1 MATKFSQ
8 FNNNGEIRVTSQI
21 VGLSISGQNARFDF
35 PGTGIK
41 DEYGSY
47 LLRWLSPTGSPG
59 VNYLTFYSS
68 DSGISPS
75 IASVGNDANVNLLLQ
90 TQGSGNI
97 LLMPNGTGITQIVS
111 STSLVV
117 PSGNTGQRPA
127 GTAGAVRYN
136 TDLNYLEYYQASTTS
151 WVTLATGTS
160 AVSEVLG
167 TAGQIDVTSGTMPVV
182 SIDLGYVGQTSITTL
197 GTVGTG
203 TWHGSTVTVPYGGTG
218 AASFT
223 SYSLITSN
231 TTSTGALA
239 PLAAGTS
246 GQVLVSQGAGA
257 YPAWQN
263 VSSVG
268 IASVV
273 GTAPITATTVSGV
286 ATIGLTSPLAVSYGG
301 TNQTSFL
308 VNSLVCSNSSGNALI
323 SLLAGSSGQVLVSN
337 GTSAAPSWASLSS
350 IGITSVVGTAPISVS
365 TTSGVATVSL
375 ATPLTGTYG
384 GTGVNNGSNLLTVN
398 GSSAIN
404 QSVTQASSPVFAGGV
419 NNSGFVIGSAV
430 NNGNIAVPG
439 NSFSSPQSFAPLSP
453 TGNPLFGVVALS
465 PNSLV
470 LAIGGPD
477 NNSDIG
483 AVWVYTRTSVG
494 KLWSYAQTLTVT
506 PISSPGSFGQSVAI
520 SYDGSTIAAGAPDD
534 NGNIGCAYIFTL
546 SGSTWSQ
553 QAKLVGTGNTGSS
566 QQGWGLDLSSDGN
579 TVAIGGPYDSSSTG
593 AVWVFTRSGTTWTQ
607 YGSKITA
614 TGLTG
619 STNLFGFS
627 LSLAAAAIPP
637 MLVVGAYGDNSNT
650 GAAIVFYNNGSAWTQ
665 SQKLTSGSG
674 SWFGCALQL
683 TYDGN
688 TLLIGAS
695 RDSSSVGAFY
705 GAGKGSG
712 QTTYGTLSKYTAS
725 GSFSYVGASVA
736 VDRINGVFAAI
747 GAPNTSGTV
756 GAAITYN
763 NSATGSLGSAS
774 WAQGSTLVGTG
785 YTGTPAQGSFVSVD
799 SYNTVLSGGILNN
812 SSAGMAWLFTSY
824 GNLIVNAN
832 VIASGNLTCSSLTT
846 YSNTVVEGY
855 LDVLNGISVSGAP
868 SQFYTNTTMSANLTV
883 NGTLNVTSAASYFYV
898 VPPTGRLTL
907 TSNVPVTT
915 SDVTAAT
922 TLYYTPYQGNAVQIY
937 NTVSSQWITYGFTQL
952 SLSLSGF
959 AGNNCFDIFIYNN
972 SGTLTL
978 IQIAWTNNTTRATA
992 LSRLNG
998 IYVSSSNNGYLYL
1011 GTIYTPTGGQTQ
1023 DAVSGR
1029 YVWNYYNR
1037 INRPINYYGEAG
1049 NWTYSGGTYR
1059 QANGNTA
1066 YLVQF
1071 AVGVLEDNFTA
1082 SVNAYYAPSGTS
1094 GDKFIGLGL
1103 NNTTTPAGQNG
1114 AIGGS
1119 SIVVMIYANYTGLP
1133 SQLGY
1138 NYVAWLENASGGL
1151 MTVYAGGYG
1160 AGMQGYVMA

>member
-47 LLRWLSPTGSPG
+47 LLRWLSPVGSPG

-75 IASVGNDANVNLLLQ
+75 IMSAGNDANVNLLLQ

-111 STSLVV
+111 ATSLVI
-117 PSGNTGQRPA
+117 PAGNTSQRPA
-127 GTAGAVRYN
+127 GASGAIRYN
-136 TDLNYLEYYQASTTS
+136 TDLNYLEYYQTSTTS

-160 AVSEVLG
+160 AVSAVLG
-167 TAGQIDVTSGTMPVV
+167 TAGQIDVTSGTTPVV
-182 SIDLGYVGQTSITTL
+182 SIDPGYVGQTSITTL

-203 TWHGSTVTVPYGGTG
+203 TWHGSTITVPYGGTG

-286 ATIGLTSPLAVSYGG
+286 ATIGLTTPLTVTYGGTGVSSTTAYTLLAGGTTSTAALQSLSAGTTNQVLVSQGASALPAWANASTVSIVSVTGTAPITATTVSGATTIGLSTPLAVSYGG

-308 VNSLVCSNSSGNALI
+308 VNSLVYSNSGGNTLM
-323 SLLAGSSGQVLVSN
+323 SLLSGSTGQVLVSN

-350 IGITSVVGTAPISVS
+350 IGVTSVVGTAPISVS
-365 TTSGVATVSL
+365 TTSGTATVSL

-384 GTGVNNGSNLLTVN
+384 GTGVNNGSNLLTVSN
-398 GSSAIN
+398 SSAIN
-404 QSVTQASSPVFAGGV
+404 QSVTQSSSPVFAGGV
-419 NNSGFVIGSAV
+419 NNSGFVIGSAAS
-430 NNGNIAVPG
+430 NGNIVVPG

-483 AVWVYTRTSVG
+483 AVWIYTRIAVG
-494 KLWSYAQTLTVT
+494 NLWGYVQTLTVT
-506 PISSPGSFGQSVAI
+506 PVSSPGSFGQSVAI
-520 SYDGSTIAAGAPDD
+520 SYDGSTIAVGAPDD
-534 NGNIGCAYIFTL
+534 NGNIGCVYIFTG
-546 SGSTWSQ
+546 SGSSWSQ
-553 QAKLVGTGNTGSS
+553 QAKLVGTGNSGSS

-579 TVAIGGPYDSSSTG
+579 TVAFGGPYDNGSTG
-593 AVWVFTRSGTTWTQ
+593 AAWVFTRSGTTWTQ

-627 LSLAAAAIPP
+627 LSLAATAIPP

-705 GAGKGSG
+705 GAGKGAG
-712 QTTYGTLSKYTAS
+712 QTTYGTLTKYTAS

-763 NSATGSLGSAS
+763 NSATASLGSAS
-774 WAQGSTLVGTG
+774 WVQGSTLVGTG

-846 YSNTVVEGY
+846 YSNTIVEGY

-868 SQFYTNTTMSANLTV
+868 STFYTNTTVSATLTV
-883 NGTLNVTSAASYFYV
+883 SGNLVVNSGSISSTGNIFSSTYLSYNQRCYIRQVGGSLGTLGYNAWNS
-898 VPPTGRLTL
+898 VPL
-907 TSNVPVTT
+907 
-915 SDVTAAT
+915 
-922 TLYYTPYQGNAVQIY
+922 
-937 NTVSSQWITYGFTQL
+937 
-952 SLSLSGF
+952 
-959 AGNNCFDIFIYNN
+959 NN
-972 SGTLTL
+972 SGSPSVYTSIDPLSWHSTSTNPSRIVIGVAGYYKCYAYIRFADSL
-978 IQIAWTNNTTRATA
+978 ETQECGVCVAQNGSQQSQAWAQA
-992 LSRLNG
+992 G
-998 IYVSSSNNGYLYL
+998 ASSSHRIGLCVETILQCSTNDYIECQGWPQSTSASVAEAILY
-1011 GTIYTPTGGQTQ
+1011 
-1023 DAVSGR
+1023 VE
-1029 YVWNYYNR
+1029 R
-1037 INRPINYYGEAG
+1037 IN
-1049 NWTYSGGTYR
+1049 
-1059 QANGNTA
+1059 
-1066 YLVQF
+1066 
-1071 AVGVLEDNFTA
+1071 
-1082 SVNAYYAPSGTS
+1082 
-1094 GDKFIGLGL
+1094 
-1103 NNTTTPAGQNG
+1103 
-1114 AIGGS
+1114 
-1119 SIVVMIYANYTGLP
+1119 
-1133 SQLGY
+1133 
-1138 NYVAWLENASGGL
+1138 
-1151 MTVYAGGYG
+1151 
-1160 AGMQGYVMA
+1160 